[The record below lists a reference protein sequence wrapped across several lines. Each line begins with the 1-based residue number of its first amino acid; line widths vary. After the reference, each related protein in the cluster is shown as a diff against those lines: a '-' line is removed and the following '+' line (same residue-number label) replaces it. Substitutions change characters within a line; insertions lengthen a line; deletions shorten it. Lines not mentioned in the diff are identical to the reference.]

1 MAIGY
6 LASMDQQLDFLNQMK
21 LKNTSGDGTA
31 VRIEMKSVLLC
42 NAKIAPWRFGERV
55 MASEEIEEVAI
66 LFHNLEQHKQL
77 FVFDRRNDA
86 DFMFRMPSGYNNKI
100 DELVA
105 KRASD
110 TQGDCMKIFEA
121 Y

>member
-1 MAIGY
+1 
-6 LASMDQQLDFLNQMK
+6 
-21 LKNTSGDGTA
+21 
-31 VRIEMKSVLLC
+31 
-42 NAKIAPWRFGERV
+42 
-55 MASEEIEEVAI
+55 MASEQIEEVAI

-110 TQGDCMKIFEA
+110 TVFELSSDFPKLRLVIHKLPSGEDCV
-121 Y
+121 